1 MADWYRLSRIRSDW
15 IVACGFEVAG
25 AFVWREQVNEPTDG
39 GPEALKGALGG
50 FAQQRI
56 DGGQN
61 VRAQIKGQRLGD
73 AGRPP
78 SPARTLNQIIPAPLR
93 PDTLGRSSKR
103 LTTTGCERVSA
114 NARR

>member
-1 MADWYRLSRIRSDW
+1 LADWHRLSRIRSDW

-25 AFVWREQVNEPTDG
+25 AFVWRERVNELTEG

-50 FAQQRI
+50 FAQQRV

-78 SPARTLNQIIPAPLR
+78 SPARTLNQIRPRLASPPIQPARMPL
-93 PDTLGRSSKR
+93 
-103 LTTTGCERVSA
+103 
-114 NARR
+114 